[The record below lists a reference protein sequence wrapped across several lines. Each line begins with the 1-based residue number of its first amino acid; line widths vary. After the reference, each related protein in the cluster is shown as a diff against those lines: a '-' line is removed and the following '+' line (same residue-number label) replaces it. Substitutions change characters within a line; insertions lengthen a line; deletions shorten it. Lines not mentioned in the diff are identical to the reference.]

1 MMPTLKE
8 AHINPLGFREYDAR
22 WLYPKDINKTGIK
35 NVGQGFGSQ
44 VILKTN
50 TMSHKE
56 IMSMRPVNWFLYLF
70 WNNGYYVEFMKLIQQ
85 LNINPIDFIIN
96 FMKNLELSKDS
107 IGNLYQDFLNESENE
122 WYDSPEELFDE
133 NSKVINGKLMAE
145 NFSKLNAKY
154 TSKVIFGYKKDM
166 AKKLFEVSKNILLD
180 KFGKNYWASKAE
192 HIEDVIRFCSEKSIN
207 IEEFKNKDLKD
218 KNCHFIFDYPKWLKN
233 DNGETDIQKFNGGI
247 NINFYLSKEKQRRIN
262 DAIEIHSYENI
273 SEVHMKLLEVLYTED
288 LFYDIGYGNEYPKEE
303 NQIKDK
309 GITSWSLES

>member
-1 MMPTLKE
+1 
-8 AHINPLGFREYDAR
+8 
-22 WLYPKDINKTGIK
+22 
-35 NVGQGFGSQ
+35 
-44 VILKTN
+44 
-50 TMSHKE
+50 MS
-56 IMSMRPVNWFLYLF
+56 
-70 WNNGYYVEFMKLIQQ
+70 
-85 LNINPIDFIIN
+85 
-96 FMKNLELSKDS
+96 
-107 IGNLYQDFLNESENE
+107 
-122 WYDSPEELFDE
+122 
-133 NSKVINGKLMAE
+133 
-145 NFSKLNAKY
+145 
-154 TSKVIFGYKKDM
+154 
-166 AKKLFEVSKNILLD
+166 D

-192 HIEDVIRFCSEKSIN
+192 HIEDAIRFCSEKSIN

-273 SEVHMKLLEVLYTED
+273 NEVHMKLLEVLYTED